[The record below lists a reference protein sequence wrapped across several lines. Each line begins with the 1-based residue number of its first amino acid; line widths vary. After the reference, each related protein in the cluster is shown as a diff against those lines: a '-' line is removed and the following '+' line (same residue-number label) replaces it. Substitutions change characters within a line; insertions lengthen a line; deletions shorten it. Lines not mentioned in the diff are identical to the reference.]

1 MAMLRSCSLGHVV
14 DGPDVQQLEQRLA
27 TLLSTPLAVAC
38 SSGRAALELALRATN
53 VAAGD
58 EVIVPTFCCASVIP
72 PILAIGAVP
81 VLADVGEGLSLTPN
95 SVEAACSPRTRAVVV
110 AHLFGN
116 PAPIDRIADL
126 CSRRGFTLIDDA
138 AQALGATRD
147 GQPLGTF
154 GDAGIVSFGNGKIC
168 SGTGGGAVV
177 SREQAVL
184 ERARLMRFPR
194 WQTIPVLKRAA
205 AVTVWRRWRRWSLP
219 LHVVLRRLGRSGG
232 RSASY
237 VGRGMTNLDAAV
249 ALSLLETLGAN
260 LAARRARLDEYW
272 RLLGNASG
280 LSLVP
285 HWDGSACL
293 TQLVDCHGDEKL
305 SLQIVRTLR
314 RAGYEVDRSY
324 RPLHLQT
331 EYTKFARSALPNAE
345 RVWPGLVE
353 LPCEPSV
360 AIDDIRRI
368 AALIHATAGV

>member
-1 MAMLRSCSLGHVV
+1 MLRSCSLGRIVE
-14 DGPDVQQLEQRLA
+14 GPDVQQLEQRLA

-58 EVIVPTFCCASVIP
+58 EVIVPTFCCASIIP

-81 VLADVGEGLSLTPN
+81 VLADVGGGLSLTPE
-95 SVEAACSPRTRAVVV
+95 SVEAACSPRTRAVIVP
-110 AHLFGN
+110 HLFGN
-116 PAPIDRIADL
+116 PAPIDRIVDL

-138 AQALGATRD
+138 AQALGATLD

-184 ERARLMRFPR
+184 ERAGTIRFPR
-194 WQTIPVLKRAA
+194 WETMPVLKRAA
-205 AVTVWRRWRRWSLP
+205 AVIVWRRWRRWSLP
-219 LHVVLRRLGRSGG
+219 LHVVLRRLGRSGK
-232 RSASY
+232 RSAY
-237 VGRGMTNLDAAV
+237 YAARGMTNLDAAV
-249 ALSLLETLGAN
+249 ALSLLETLEAN
-260 LAARRARLDEYW
+260 LAARRTRVDEYR
-272 RLLGNASG
+272 RLLGNASN

-293 TQLVDCHGDEKL
+293 TQLVDCRGNEQL
-305 SLQIVRTLR
+305 SLQIVRALR
-314 RAGYEVDRSY
+314 RGGYEVDRSY

-331 EYTKFARSALPNAE
+331 EYTKFARSPLPNAE
-345 RVWPGLVE
+345 RMWPGLVE

-360 AIDDIRRI
+360 GIDDIRRI
-368 AALIHATAGV
+368 AELIHATASA